1 MTAQLRLQ
9 ASSPESTSSGP
20 ISGPGLTVRNRRFG
34 RDEKRAR
41 GVDPVAAAWFAALSA
56 SFPRGEAMFIEAV
69 KAHRDGVPAQLAEE
83 IRDFI
88 RQEVNH
94 SREHIAFNRA
104 VEEAGYDLTNI
115 DGRVKSLVSDTLN
128 APPIVQLAITCA
140 LEHFTAIFAH
150 EFLRDPASLA
160 TAGIGDPQLWMWHAV
175 EEIEHKGVAY
185 DTWLHAT
192 RDWSTF
198 KRWRMRSIIMALV
211 TFRFLK
217 NRTTDAIELLG
228 QDGIT
233 GWRARWQLFTY
244 LTAKPGILRKILP
257 SWLGYFRPGFHPWDH
272 DDSHLIAA
280 WEDGQYSGA
289 TTAQASGPAAT

>member
-1 MTAQLRLQ
+1 MTAQPHWQ
-9 ASSPESTSSGP
+9 AGSPDDHS
-20 ISGPGLTVRNRRFG
+20 LTVRDRRFN
-34 RDEKRAR
+34 RSEKRER

-56 SFPRGEAMFIEAV
+56 SFPRGEAMFIDAV
-69 KAHRDGVPAQLAEE
+69 KAHRAGVPEKLAAE

-115 DGRVKSLVSDTLN
+115 DARVKSLVGDTQN
-128 APPIVQLAITCA
+128 APPIVQLVITCA

-150 EFLRDPASLA
+150 QFLKAPHTLA
-160 TAGIGDPQLWMWHAV
+160 TAGIGDPQLWLWHAV
-175 EEIEHKGVAY
+175 EEIEHKAVGY

-192 RDWSTF
+192 RDWSAF
-198 KRWRMRSIIMALV
+198 KRWRMRSIIMVLV
-211 TFRFLK
+211 TFRFLR
-217 NRTTDAIELLG
+217 NRTTDAVELMA

-233 GWRARWQLFTY
+233 GWRAKWRLFAY
-244 LTAKPGILRKILP
+244 LTGRPGILRKILP

-272 DDSHLIAA
+272 DDSHLIAQ
-280 WEDGQYSGA
+280 WEDEYATIGPSPTVREGGPA
-289 TTAQASGPAAT
+289 TT

>member
-1 MTAQLRLQ
+1 MTSHPHWQ
-9 ASSPESTSSGP
+9 ASTPEDHAL
-20 ISGPGLTVRNRRFG
+20 IVRDRRFG
-34 RDEKRAR
+34 RGQARAR
-41 GVDPVAAAWFAALSA
+41 GVDPVASAWFAALSA

-69 KAHRDGVPAQLAEE
+69 KAHREGVPEKLATE

-115 DGRVKSLVSDTLN
+115 DARVKSLVGDTLA

-140 LEHFTAIFAH
+140 LEHFTAMFAH
-150 EFLRDPASLA
+150 QFLKAPHTLA
-160 TAGIGDPQLWMWHAV
+160 TAGMGDPQLWLWHAV
-175 EEIEHKGVAY
+175 EEIEHKSVAY

-192 RDWSTF
+192 RDWSAA
-198 KRWRMRSIIMALV
+198 KRWRMRSLIMVLV
-211 TFRFLK
+211 TFRFLR
-217 NRTTDAIELLG
+217 NRTTDAIELME
-228 QDGIT
+228 QDGVK
-233 GWRARWQLFTY
+233 GWRAKWRLLTY

-272 DDSHLIAA
+272 DDRHLIAHWDDEQA
-280 WEDGQYSGA
+280 MVGDAPNERTKSPA
-289 TTAQASGPAAT
+289 TA

>member
-1 MTAQLRLQ
+1 M
-9 ASSPESTSSGP
+9 
-20 ISGPGLTVRNRRFG
+20 RNRRFDRG
-34 RDEKRAR
+34 QKRQR
-41 GVDPVAAAWFAALSA
+41 GVDPVASAWFAALSC

-69 KAHRDGVPAQLAEE
+69 KAHRDGVPEKLADE

-104 VEEAGYDLTNI
+104 VEEAGYDLSDITA
-115 DGRVKSLVSDTLN
+115 RVNRLVDETLS

-140 LEHFTAIFAH
+140 LEHFTAMFAH
-150 EFLRDPASLA
+150 QFLKNPGSLA
-160 TAGIGDPQLWMWHAV
+160 TAGMGDPDLWLWHAV

-192 RDWSTF
+192 RDWSQF
-198 KRWRMRSIIMALV
+198 KRWRVRSILMLLV

-217 NRTTDAIELLG
+217 NRATDAAELLA

-233 GWRARWQLFTY
+233 GGGR
-244 LTAKPGILRKILP
+244 
-257 SWLGYFRPGFHPWDH
+257 
-272 DDSHLIAA
+272 
-280 WEDGQYSGA
+280 SGA
-289 TTAQASGPAAT
+289 LPAICSASPASCARSSLHGWAISAPASIRGTMMTVI